1 MPEVIIST
9 IVLRLHRPSRRKQ
22 TLLRQCVD
30 RYAEGI
36 QLVLDRLRP
45 EVDRLAAQGQR
56 PSLTTLSRLMTSED
70 LRRLK
75 PLGLEPLADGLRMD
89 LAMLLLN
96 YLSHTRN
103 SQPASQPL
111 IRRSPDDWQA
121 LANNMIAES
130 TAGRL
135 PRRQLRI
142 RLERSLATVG
152 RCKSVYFG
160 RHAAAR
166 DFCLLYQPETGRFFA
181 KIHLLNRQAA
191 RDWNSAATACVAA
204 ADADARQATGHAP
217 LYHLTDGHPPLAR
230 AGPGDRFIVV
240 PLDMGLKQYHQL
252 TQAWQN
258 PQMVR
263 TARLCRKGDQFDLHV
278 QVRQR
283 LPEPRQT
290 LHVLGLVRSGHGNG
304 RLRALP
310 SRRQRHPSGTFSTA
324 NPQTVADAVCRQA
337 RQTAAQVVM
346 ADLACRHDGLYRSD
360 PHDISGEPFAAAC
373 SRAGWLTLARLLAR
387 QLPLSGLPQPALLSP
402 HCLYQTCPACQN
414 RRKANRLRD
423 NLLVCTACGYSESV
437 AQAGSRNMVHKFIHY
452 QLQRQPP
459 AESDR
464 TVP

>member
-56 PSLTTLSRLMTSED
+56 PSLTTLSRLMTPED

-75 PLGLEPLADGLRMD
+75 SLGLEPLADGLRMD

-103 SQPASQPL
+103 NQPASQPL

-121 LANNMIAES
+121 LASHMIAES

-142 RLERSLATVG
+142 LLERSLATVG

-166 DFCLLYQPETGRFFA
+166 DFCLLYQPDTGRFFA
-181 KIHLLNRQAA
+181 KIHLMNRQAA
-191 RDWNSAATACVAA
+191 RDWNTAATACVAA
-204 ADADARQATGHAP
+204 AGTDARQATGHAP

-290 LHVLGLVRSGHGNG
+290 LHVLGLVRSDTATAAYALCRPDGSVI
-304 RLRALP
+304 RLDVFD
-310 SRRQRHPSGTFSTA
+310 GE
-324 NPQTVADAVCRQA
+324 PQTVADAVCRLA

-346 ADLACRHDGLYRSD
+346 VDLACRHDGLYRSD

-373 SRAGWLTLARLLAR
+373 GRAGWLTLARRLAR

-402 HCLYQTCPACQN
+402 HRLYQTCPACQN

-423 NLLVCTACGYSESV
+423 NLLVCTACGHSESV
-437 AQAGSRNMVHKFIHY
+437 AQAGSRNMVQKYIHY
-452 QLQRQPP
+452 QLQRQLP